1 MIENSK
7 ISHSAVII
15 FTDLDGTL
23 LDSENYAFEQ
33 ALPALKLI
41 HSLKIPLVIVSSKT
55 RSEIESIRMKMMSLD
70 HPFITENGGGIFFP
84 KTFPLP
90 QGYSNKAID
99 DYNAIYIG
107 DTVKSVIEKARP
119 LKERFN
125 FRGFSEMSIEEI
137 IALTGLGKEEAVHAS
152 IREFDEP
159 VALDNA
165 ARSANRFCRDAI
177 KLGLDCVHGGRFI
190 HLFRGGNKGKAVKV
204 VIDMYR
210 GLKSDLFSI
219 ALGDSPNDLPMLGV
233 VDKAVLMKGKDGTY
247 MKGLIHPN
255 IIKAQGGG
263 PEAWNDVVLSI
274 LREFS

>member
-33 ALPALKLI
+33 ALPALRLI

-55 RSEIESIRMKMMSLD
+55 RSEIESIRMKMMPLD

-90 QGYSNKAID
+90 KGYSNKSID
-99 DYNAIYIG
+99 DYNAIFIG
-107 DTVKSVIEKARP
+107 ETVKSVIEKARP
-119 LKERFN
+119 LKKKFH

-137 IALTGLGKEEAVHAS
+137 VALTGLGKEEAVHAS

-159 VALDNA
+159 VVLDNA
-165 ARSANRFCRDAI
+165 AWSADRFFRDAI
-177 KLGLDCVHGGRFI
+177 KLGLDCVHGGRFL

-204 VIDMYR
+204 VLDIYR

-219 ALGDSPNDLPMLGV
+219 ALGDSPNDLPMLRV
-233 VDKAVLMKGKDGTY
+233 VDKAVLMRGKDGTY

-255 IIKAQGGG
+255 IIKAPGGG

-274 LREFS
+274 LREF